1 MLATARLVRCVRF
14 SLAALLLPL
23 THALSPSPA
32 LAQTSEVIAAG
43 DAAVTRY
50 APEPDGAVLQII
62 ELDALGGDWSGKT
75 GDAVSGLS
83 VKASEIGQVFGLAL
97 DDATPPNIYATA
109 TSAHGLKV
117 EGEGK
122 DARWAPGQFGP
133 EGGPGSIWKIDGTTG
148 EVSLFANVELDGIA
162 NSGPSLG
169 NIAFDPVSEQL
180 FVSDRD
186 TGMIHRFDLDGNDL
200 GHFDH
205 GVDARPTTGLEA
217 LAFDPANRLDIASE
231 DFSAD
236 DPTTWGYAAPGRAVW
251 GLAVNGGRL
260 YYAVEEGPQ
269 VWSVSIGEHGE
280 FGDDARLE
288 LDLPPDVSANPIADI
303 AFTADRKLVLA
314 QRGGAFVSAD
324 GPQHH
329 TSGDNAVI
337 VFSPELPDDPE
348 TPGRW
353 LPKPD
358 FMPVGKTP
366 PHRNAAGGVS
376 LGHGYGEDGEIDAA
390 ACMATLWATGDAL
403 NATNDEIIDGIVG
416 QSATSFEKDT
426 GRSVNLEIAE
436 APGEKRAAGL
446 MGDIEIFTDC
456 AGIPVAELPD
466 YEAPECPDDP
476 RCLPPYEPPT
486 EEEQEVGPDL
496 ELVKIAQGERCKKG
510 QTCRFTVLVRN
521 VGNEA
526 YFGPVTFEDTNANDD
541 KLQSY
546 GPTPPWTCAAGD
558 FVAAFCRHEDTYIEP
573 GDGVSVDLTFA
584 VPADWALPTYRNCA
598 QLSWAPWQGF
608 GDMNP
613 DNDQACDWAPVCQPG
628 EPGCGPDL
636 LIEQVTTGLCAFEGF
651 CRITTRITNVG
662 GEDYSGPLSFN
673 VADFTPG
680 LFLQNYDSTAEW
692 SCGAAGAANYQCY
705 SGPVTLRPGESR
717 EVAVSLVKPPEEQG
731 DAARQCV
738 ALRLTPGADDEN
750 AYNNYACADLQLC
763 REGSDCPADLAVSF
777 GAVCS
782 DGGSGATCNF
792 GAGVTNRGAQPFPL
806 TPNSIS
812 IINDFGSG
820 LTFTGPP
827 TNFQVCE
834 TLGAGSGKGKCTSI
848 QQDDAADLSLP
859 PGRRIR
865 FAFQYDVSGLTE
877 PVRQNCVKIDWAD
890 GQTDLNGANDEY
902 CAPVRLC
909 QLQPGGCPVDLVV
922 GGGRGSICLRGYD
935 CGVDTSLVFNPG
947 NAPFAGSFT
956 ATMSTIPELTPTDPK
971 LLRAFGQ
978 SVGQCAVAGNG
989 QINCTSGQ
997 TTIPPQSEPGS
1008 YLSGIASYAI
1018 PADFPRDKAEIC
1030 LELTSVNGPDA
1041 SKDNNRSCLN
1051 ATIMDPPQ
1059 AASIEVGPA
1068 VDLAVSKRLLGSC
1081 RKPGATCRY
1090 RITVANEG
1098 SKAFSGDVTIADV
1111 MSPATAKFQRAAG
1124 PWNCRREGMGR
1135 AYCVRQD
1142 VALQPGAQER
1152 FDVSFAM
1159 AQDAA
1164 GEIENCARMDAVDGD
1179 SNAENDQA
1187 CVTVSIDEDAEPE
1200 PPAKADLDLAI
1211 SLKGSPNCK
1220 TGQSCNAL
1228 VTVRNVGE
1236 AQFSGPL
1243 TVYHSFNN
1251 TGFRPSGGDDWSCR
1265 YGRLPTMRCTNTNLV
1280 LAPGGSATYRAN
1292 FVPNFVSKNSKNHC
1306 ALFDWAYGGGGGEQ
1320 TRQAQAKL
1328 NQLGFDAGAVDG
1340 VWGAQSQNALKAYQK
1355 SQGLPV
1361 TGSLDDGTVK
1371 RLFGVA
1377 VTEGDSNRRNDKS
1390 CVTMNV
1396 TESRKPKP
1404 PKPDPGPPQ
1413 PPKCSGGSYWDGK
1426 RCVCPQGYYIKDGRC
1441 LRRYE
1446 PPPPPKRCPYQ
1457 GQIRLPTGQCFCPP
1471 GTKVING
1478 RCRKPATACTA
1489 DKILRNGQC
1498 VCRPGWSSRG
1508 GICQPDLKPG
1518 PGPCPR
1524 GMQRNN
1530 HGVCQPVR

>member
-14 SLAALLLPL
+14 SLVAFMLLLAN
-23 THALSPSPA
+23 ALSPTPV
-32 LAQTSEVIAAG
+32 LAQNSDVIVAG

-50 APEPDGAVLQII
+50 APGPEGAVLQII

-75 GDAVSGLS
+75 SDAVSGLS

-97 DDATPPNIYATA
+97 DNATPPNVYVTA

-122 DARWAPGQFGP
+122 NARWAPGQFGP
-133 EGGPGSIWKIDGTTG
+133 DGGPGSIWKIDGTTG
-148 EVSLFANVELDGIA
+148 EVALFANVKLDGIA
-162 NSGPSLG
+162 NSGPGLG

-186 TGMIHRFDLDGNDL
+186 TGMIHRFDRDGNDL

-205 GVDARPTTGLEA
+205 GVHARPTTGLEA
-217 LAFDPANRLDIASE
+217 LAFDPANRLDTGSD
-231 DFSAD
+231 DFSPD
-236 DPTTWGYAAPGRAVW
+236 DPATWGYAAPGRAVW

-269 VWSVSIGEHGE
+269 VWSVSIGERGE

-288 LDLPPDVSANPIADI
+288 LDLPPDVSAHPIADI
-303 AFTADRKLVLA
+303 AFTADRKMVLA

-329 TSGDNAVI
+329 QSGDNAVI
-337 VFSPELPDDPE
+337 VFALELPDDPE

-353 LPKPD
+353 LPEPD
-358 FMPVGKTP
+358 FMPVGKTA

-376 LGHGYGEDGEIDAA
+376 LGHGYGEDGEIDGA

-403 NATNDEIIDGIVG
+403 GKTDDEGVDGLVG
-416 QSATSFEKDT
+416 QRATSFEEQPD
-426 GRSVNLEIAE
+426 RSVYLRILE
-436 APGEKRAAGL
+436 PGDEQRAGL

-456 AGIPVAELPD
+456 AGVPVAELPD
-466 YEAPECPDDP
+466 YEAPDCPGDP
-476 RCLPPYEPPT
+476 RCLPPI
-486 EEEQEVGPDL
+486 EELEGPDL

-510 QTCRFTVLVRN
+510 QACRFTVLVRN
-521 VGNEA
+521 VGSEA
-526 YFGPVTFEDTNANDD
+526 YYGPITFEDTNTNDD

-558 FVAAFCRHEDTYIEP
+558 FIAAFCRHGDAYIEP
-573 GDGVSVDLTFA
+573 GDGIAVDLTFTI
-584 VPADWALPTYRNCA
+584 PEDWTRPTYRNCA
-598 QLSWAPWQGF
+598 QLSWAAWQGF
-608 GDMNP
+608 GDINP
-613 DNDQACDWAPVCQPG
+613 DNDESCDWAPVCQPG

-636 LIEQVTTGLCAFEGF
+636 LIEQVTSGLCEFDGF

-662 GEDYSGPLSFN
+662 GQDYSGPLSFE

-680 LFLQNYDSTAEW
+680 LVLQNYDSAAEW
-692 SCGAAGAANYQCY
+692 SCGATGAENYQCY

-717 EVAVSLVKPPEEQG
+717 EVAVSLAKPPENEG

-738 ALRLTPGADDEN
+738 SLRLPPGADDGN

-763 REGSDCPADLAVSF
+763 REGSDCPADLAISF
-777 GAVCS
+777 GSYCAAAQ
-782 DGGSGATCNF
+782 GGGATCYFNTW
-792 GAGVTNRGAQPFPL
+792 VTNRGAQPFPL
-806 TPNSIS
+806 TPNAIS
-812 IINDFGSG
+812 IVNDFGSG
-820 LTFTGPP
+820 LTFTGLQTP
-827 TNFQVCE
+827 FQLCE
-834 TLGAGSGKGKCTSI
+834 SLGAGSGKGKCTSI

-859 PGRRIR
+859 PGRRVSVR
-865 FAFQYDVSGLTE
+865 YRYDVSGLTE
-877 PVRQNCVKIDWAD
+877 PVRQNCAKIDWAE
-890 GQTDLNGANDEY
+890 GQTDLNDANDEH

-909 QLQPGGCPVDLVV
+909 RAQADGCPVDLVV
-922 GGGRGSICLRGYD
+922 DGNRGPTCLRGYD
-935 CGVDTSLVFNPG
+935 CSVNTSLVYNAG

-956 ATMSTIPELTPTDPK
+956 ATMSTIPGLAPTAPQIVRG
-971 LLRAFGQ
+971 LGQ
-978 SVGQCAVAGNG
+978 PVGQCAVAGNG
-989 QINCTSGQ
+989 QINCASGQ
-997 TTIPPQSEPGS
+997 TTIPPRGEPGA
-1008 YLSGIASYAI
+1008 YLYGAATYAI
-1018 PADFPRDKAEIC
+1018 PGDFARDSAEIC
-1030 LELTSVNGPDA
+1030 LELTAVNGPDA
-1041 SKDNNRSCLN
+1041 DKDNNRHCVQ
-1051 ATIMDPPQ
+1051 AMIIDPPQ
-1059 AASIEVGPA
+1059 AASIEVEPGI
-1068 VDLAVSKRLLGSC
+1068 DLAVTKRLLGSC
-1081 RKPGATCRY
+1081 RRAGATCRY

-1098 SKAFSGDVTIADV
+1098 GKAFSGDVTIADV
-1111 MSPATAKFQRAAG
+1111 MSPATARFEKAAG

-1142 VALQPGAQER
+1142 VELQPGAQQR

-1164 GEIENCARMDAVDGD
+1164 GEIENCARMEAVDGD

-1187 CVTVSIDEDAEPE
+1187 CVTVSIDEEAEPE
-1200 PPAKADLDLAI
+1200 PPAEAKLDLAI

-1220 TGQSCNAL
+1220 TRQKCNAQ

-1243 TVYHSFNN
+1243 TVHHGFNN
-1251 TGFRPSGGDDWSCR
+1251 TWFRPSGGADWTCS
-1265 YGRLPTMRCTNTNLV
+1265 YGRRPTMRCTNANLV
-1280 LAPGGSATYRAN
+1280 LAPGGSASYRAK
-1292 FVPNFVSKNSKNHC
+1292 FVPNFVSKNAKNHC
-1306 ALFDWAYGGGGGEQ
+1306 VTIDWAHGGGGAEQ

-1328 NQLGFDAGAVDG
+1328 NQLGFDAGTVDG
-1340 VWGAQSQNALKAYQK
+1340 QWGARSQNALKAYQK
-1355 SQGLPV
+1355 SQGLRP
-1361 TGSLDDGTVK
+1361 TGNLDSTTVR
-1371 RLFGVA
+1371 RLLAIAVA
-1377 VTEGDSNRRNDKS
+1377 EGDSNRRNDKF
-1390 CVTMNV
+1390 CLEMNV
-1396 TESRKPKP
+1396 TESPKPKP
-1404 PKPDPGPPQ
+1404 PPRPRPEPPQ
-1413 PPKCSGGSYWDGK
+1413 PPKCSGGSYWNGT
-1426 RCVCPQGYYIKDGRC
+1426 RCVCPETHYIKDGRC
-1441 LRRYE
+1441 LPRYQ
-1446 PPPPPKRCPYQ
+1446 PPPPPKSCPYQ

-1508 GICQPDLKPG
+1508 GICQPNPKPG
-1518 PGPCPR
+1518 PEPCPR
-1524 GMQRNN
+1524 GMKRNS
-1530 HGVCQPVR
+1530 HGVCQPAR